1 MNKIVPTIPSCA
13 QGQLGLS
20 HLPRLWQKSLLSA
33 AGLLADG
40 YKDIG
45 PGYDH
50 MVLTAIGIDPD
61 AARTYIAS
69 EKPTYVA
76 FERWIQQQ
84 PGVKLDEA
92 TIAGSNAAVAGY
104 NHDDSTR
111 TEILSAAG
119 IPDNG
124 TILGAVELNFIDDL
138 SAFHA
143 SVTA

>member
-1 MNKIVPTIPSCA
+1 MNKIVPTIPSSVY
-13 QGQLGLS
+13 GKLGLS

-33 AGLLADG
+33 SGLLADG

-69 EKPTYVA
+69 EKPTFVA
-76 FERWIQQQ
+76 FERWIESQ
-84 PGVKLDEA
+84 PGVRLDA
-92 TIAGSNAAVAGY
+92 KTIADSNAAVAGY
-104 NHDDSTR
+104 NHDESTR
-111 TEILSAAG
+111 AEILSAAG

-138 SAFHA
+138 TAFHA